1 MMEEDKSDED
11 DAVVAD
17 KIMLYVDTMERHKYK
32 DPNMK
37 SLMDNYTY
45 NVPGSISHLGSFP
58 RQETVKFDSLTAGV
72 PLRTRC

>member
-1 MMEEDKSDED
+1 
-11 DAVVAD
+11 
-17 KIMLYVDTMERHKYK
+17 
-32 DPNMK
+32 MK